1 MTIANHTKKQPV
13 VADEAA
19 GAWRRLE
26 SVRATL
32 SELDGRRFLRGTTA
46 WITDGFAAPLTRAVD
61 EAREALSLLD
71 TACGEDDEVGGLCFI
86 GRAETG
92 EALRAL
98 ASAPQAREDLL
109 IAAESARERVIRVL
123 DAVLAHQGLPAV
135 LEPQAEGRQAA
146 SVRAM
151 YTRLAQELADAEK
164 ETVQAEAVELLVAAL
179 TDAVSDD
186 AWALVRMSDR
196 FIVEKLRRR
205 ALAWGTPNAEDRNG
219 LRLVS
224 DAAASV
230 ALLGRINLRPALVEH
245 DLREAQRALSL
256 VEASRTSSEAR
267 RELQH
272 ALDALLGRDPD
283 LDALSAAFAR
293 GSAVGWR
300 IKAAIESLLTRLQ
313 TPAF

>member
-1 MTIANHTKKQPV
+1 MTTAHQTRKQPP
-13 VADEAA
+13 AEEAA
-19 GAWRRLE
+19 AAWGQLAA
-26 SVRATL
+26 VRAML
-32 SELDGRRFLRGTTA
+32 ADLDARRFLRGTTA
-46 WITDGFAAPLTRAVD
+46 WINEGFATPLIQAVD
-61 EAREALSLLD
+61 SARQALAALD
-71 TACGEDDEVGGLCFI
+71 AACGEDDEVGGLCFI

-98 ASAPQAREDLL
+98 ASAPQSREELL

-123 DAVLAHQGLPAV
+123 DAVLAHQDLPAV
-135 LEPQAEGRQAA
+135 LEPEAEGRQAA

-151 YTRLAQELADAEK
+151 YARLAQELADAEK
-164 ETVQAEAVELLVAAL
+164 ETVQQEAVELLLAAL
-179 TDAVSDD
+179 TDAVSDE

-245 DLREAQRALSL
+245 DLREARRALAL
-256 VEASRTSSEAR
+256 VEPSRTSTEAR
-267 RELQH
+267 HELQH
-272 ALDALLGRDPD
+272 ALDALLGRDPE
-283 LDALSAAFAR
+283 LDTLAAAFAR

-300 IKAAIESLLTRLQ
+300 IRAALESLLTRLQ